1 MSLSERQMIRAAYQ
15 TWGADQATDNKAELE
30 RLKIL
35 LPIVMDEV
43 CTDRQ
48 KEYIYDYFAKDMT
61 YAEIADVYG
70 VTKST
75 VWKTVKVGMNRIYQ
89 HMKYASPMLLNS
101 EDLEKKVHRIFRKL
115 QQNR

>member
-1 MSLSERQMIRAAYQ
+1 MSLSESQMTRSAYQ

-30 RLKIL
+30 RLKNL

-61 YAEIADVYG
+61 YAEIAEVYG
-70 VTKST
+70 VNKSS
-75 VWKTVKVGMNRIYQ
+75 VWKTVKVGMDRIYQ
-89 HMKYASPMLLNS
+89 HMKYASPMVLNS
-101 EDLEKKVHRIFRKL
+101 EDLEKKAHRIFRKL